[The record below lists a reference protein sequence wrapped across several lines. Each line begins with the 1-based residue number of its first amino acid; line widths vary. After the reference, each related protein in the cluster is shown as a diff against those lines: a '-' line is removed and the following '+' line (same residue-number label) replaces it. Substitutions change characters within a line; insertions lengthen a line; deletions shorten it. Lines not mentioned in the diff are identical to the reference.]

1 MTYTTDVAFIP
12 GVITQPV
19 TFNPTASVRLLT
31 KRTR

>member
-12 GVITQPV
+12 GGITQPV